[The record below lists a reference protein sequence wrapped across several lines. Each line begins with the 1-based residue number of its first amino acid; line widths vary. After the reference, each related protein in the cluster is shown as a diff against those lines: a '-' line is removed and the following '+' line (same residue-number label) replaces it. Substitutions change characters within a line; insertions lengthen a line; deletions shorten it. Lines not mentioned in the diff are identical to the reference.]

1 MFSAVKFYIYRLESL
16 NMGWT
21 GLCKQSV
28 VVLCVCLP
36 QNVVRL
42 NLSGCR
48 ENLSDEG
55 TVLFLC
61 TLRCEFKIVK
71 KQNDKLTMILQSP

>member
-1 MFSAVKFYIYRLESL
+1 
-16 NMGWT
+16 MGWT

-55 TVLFLC
+55 IFNKTSPLIIFIIIKKKKLSV
-61 TLRCEFKIVK
+61 TDAFKE
-71 KQNDKLTMILQSP
+71 